1 MVGNPLFVNHVYY
14 KSKGTKVGYGH
25 QEVKC
30 GCGICTL
37 CNRGE
42 HIKIHCFGQ
51 HGWDMFM
58 HELLTK
64 WIFIQSHCHIKGHWH
79 VPFENYQYQVFNKL
93 EPMKAINAS

>member
-30 GCGICTL
+30 GCRICTL

-64 WIFIQSHCHIKGHWH
+64 LKLIQSHCHTTRCYKHGLTSRDIDMY
-79 VPFENYQYQVFNKL
+79 PL
-93 EPMKAINAS
+93 TIINTKSSMN